1 MKLIEQ
7 KIQYDTKVITYPNG
21 DTVVRKYEK
30 KIERTISSIESDKK
44 KRTGRVSSSSDVEK
58 KVRQDSLNRTR
69 DLIIQYGKQHIYE
82 WKSFWTFTFAE
93 NLTDID
99 QANKHFD
106 IWKKQ
111 FIRTARK
118 FYGKEFEFK
127 YLGVPE
133 FQKRGAVHYHLITNV
148 DPKLFPELMI
158 HQKTVID
165 NKGIA
170 KHMYDI
176 RHWKHGYTSVFDF
189 DLCVDLDRFNPVLYM
204 MKYLFKDIDNRL
216 FGRNKVLKSNNL
228 KKGAEILLD
237 SEKDDDKI
245 KQIYDYCYLTGTFE
259 IKEKDVLPT
268 TENALAFKE
277 IVLNN
282 KCLSDKT
289 HYTVIGDILQLPHE
303 DLAF

>member
-1 MKLIEQ
+1 MKHIEQ

-21 DTVVRKYEK
+21 DTVVKTYDKKLERTVSTIETEK
-30 KIERTISSIESDKK
+30 KV
-44 KRTGRVSSSSDVEK
+44 RTGRVSSVGNSDK
-58 KVRQDSLNRTR
+58 KVRQDSLYRTR

-99 QANKHFD
+99 EANKKFKNWRD
-106 IWKKQ
+106 SFTRYLK
-111 FIRTARK
+111 RK
-118 FYGKEFEFK
+118 YGIEFK

-133 FQKRGAVHYHLITNV
+133 FQKRGAVHYHLLTNL
-148 DPKLFPELMI
+148 DPKLYPDLMI

-165 NKGIA
+165 KNGIE
-170 KHMYDI
+170 KYMYDI
-176 RHWKHGYTSVFDF
+176 RNWKHGYTSVFDF

-228 KKGAEILLD
+228 KKGTEILLD

-245 KQIYDYCYLTGTFE
+245 KQIYDYCHLAGTFE

-268 TENALAFKE
+268 KENALAFKE
-277 IVLNN
+277 VTLNN
-282 KCLSDKT
+282 KCMSDR
-289 HYTVIGDILQLPHE
+289 HHNIIICDILQVITD

>member
-1 MKLIEQ
+1 MKHIEQ
-7 KIQYDTKVITYPNG
+7 KIQYDTKIITYPNG
-21 DTVVRKYEK
+21 DTVVKTYQK
-30 KIERTISSIESDKK
+30 KLERTISTIEGDKK
-44 KRTGRVSSSSDVEK
+44 KRVGRVSSSSNIEK
-58 KVRQDSLNRTR
+58 KVRQDSLYRTR

-93 NLTDID
+93 NITDID
-99 QANKHFD
+99 EANKKFSY
-106 IWKKQ
+106 WKDS
-111 FIRTARK
+111 FIRYARK
-118 FYGKEFEFK
+118 KYGANFEFK

-133 FQKRGAVHYHLITNV
+133 FQKRGAVHYHILTNL
-148 DPKLFPELMI
+148 DPKLYPDLMV

-170 KHMYDI
+170 KYMYDI
-176 RHWKHGYTSVFDF
+176 RNWKHGFTSVFDF

-228 KKGAEILLD
+228 KKGTEVLLD
-237 SEKDDDKI
+237 SEKDDEKI
-245 KQIYDYCYLTGTFE
+245 KQIYDYCYLAGTFE

-277 IVLNN
+277 VTLNN
-282 KCLSDKT
+282 KCMSDK
-289 HYTVIGDILQLPHE
+289 HHNIIICDILQVTTD

>member
-1 MKLIEQ
+1 MKHIEQ
-7 KIQYDTKVITYPNG
+7 KIQYDTKVVTYPNG
-21 DTVVRKYEK
+21 DTVVKKYYK
-30 KIERTISSIESDKK
+30 KLERTLSTIENDKK
-44 KRTGRVSSSSDVEK
+44 TRIGRVASSSDVEK

-69 DLIIQYGKQHIYE
+69 DLIVQYGKQHIYE

-93 NLTDID
+93 NITDID
-99 QANKHFD
+99 EANKKFKNWRDSFTRYLKKKYD
-106 IWKKQ
+106 I
-111 FIRTARK
+111 
-118 FYGKEFEFK
+118 EFK

-133 FQKRGAVHYHLITNV
+133 FQKRGAVHYHLLTNL
-148 DPKLFPELMI
+148 DPKLYPDLMI

-170 KHMYDI
+170 KYMYDI
-176 RHWKHGYTSVFDF
+176 RNWKHGYTSVFDF

-228 KKGAEILLD
+228 KKGTEMLLD

-245 KQIYDYCYLTGTFE
+245 KQIYDYCYLAGTFE
-259 IKEKDVLPT
+259 IQEKDVLPT
-268 TENALAFKE
+268 KENALAFKE

-282 KCLSDKT
+282 KCLSDSV
-289 HYTVIGDILQLPHE
+289 HYTVIGDILQLPT
-303 DLAF
+303 DQLAF